1 MPGLSQLKQ
10 FNSDILSL
18 GDEVT
23 VRASRGE
30 SPVKV
35 PIPKEIQDVN
45 DSEDFVLGMPLKEA
59 PEDLSNVE
67 EDLSDLVGLAS
78 PSAKKDTNTEAA
90 PAFEAPDLS
99 ALLNPVA
106 QSDDSDA
113 SMPDLS
119 MFMDEEEEAP
129 VEEEEP
135 EEVSVAD
142 LGLDALLAGAGFDA
156 PQEDEEEN
164 EDEDEIEDA
173 GEDIPSLEEDLPSF
187 DDDFSL
193 PGDDFALP
201 GEDLPLPGDSEPST
215 KTASASGAD
224 DFSLPDD
231 IVSSGADSASSGDDF
246 ALPEE
251 DLPSLDEDLPS
262 LDEELPSLDDDLASA
277 ADELSA
283 ADEEPSAVEELS
295 LDDNLPSAD
304 ELPAADEELSLD
316 DNLSSADEALPG
328 LDEELPSL
336 DEDLPSLDED
346 SASAADELPA
356 ADEELSAGE
365 ELPSADEELSA
376 GEELPSVDEDFSLPD
391 DALPSM
397 DGMDGDFAS
406 GDLDFGAEDTDTAPA
421 DENSLP
427 SGEEEAPAG
436 EDTTAADEDVAPADE
451 DSASDDDF
459 SLPDDELPSMD
470 GMDDDFAS
478 GDLDSGDAL
487 PSMDDADFS
496 TPDGLYEASDVE
508 LPDDQESP
516 DSQDSFDGQD
526 SFDNA
531 DNQIEESDS
540 QDDFG
545 EVPEEDFDTSEMEG
559 LDFNL
564 PDTDS
569 QLKGEGPDFELGNGD
584 DFGMEGDFEI
594 PGFSD
599 VDTAKEEKSTPAIV
613 KTTKGKSKG
622 RRSKKGKNDV
632 DEADFSNALESEE
645 LPPNTLSDEQYKT
658 FLKNFNE
665 YPLNVRLAFE
675 DFIVQ
680 DEFTDD
686 AEFEIIEKILNK
698 APARQVASF
707 LEKMLDISIPVPRD
721 YEHRTAEEY
730 EAYKKSLSYQLRNK
744 IIPGLLVGLVSLF
757 VFWGLFNF
765 SRYCIYN
772 PLRANHFYKQG
783 YALLEQDEYPQAEI
797 NFERAIEYRY
807 NKNWFFKYARGYRE
821 HKQYQRSEKMYENIL
836 ICFKHDKEAGLEY
849 ADMELEDLANY
860 EKAEEIVKR
869 EVLDYH
875 INDADGILKLGDI
888 YLEWGTEKDPQKFE
902 LARQQYATLIQLYKS
917 NDLYES
923 RMMRYFIRTDNLRQ
937 VIGLQKRFEPKEKSL
952 CGQDWTELS
961 GYLLDKA
968 FGELSPSEEYL
979 RYQIEG
985 LRSLLLR
992 AVKVDKDNPVALYNL
1007 GRYYVVSNET
1017 SAVEPTFT
1025 KTIDTFNKAKSLKK
1039 RDIYKYIDSYRLLGE
1054 HYIFTSD
1061 YLKAQEQLA
1070 DGITL
1075 YTTERDNAGFEGTP
1089 QIGKL
1094 FEDLANLKYFISG
1107 DYDEALNN
1115 YKNSIELD
1123 NDSPSIRYK
1132 IGYIQYKK
1140 SNYAEALGSFM
1151 KAGDGNVK
1159 EQNLMQAMANT
1170 LSIRGDYYAA
1180 QGYYE
1185 QLLQKLD
1192 EKVAESGAIYPQTNN
1207 KDYDLVNTYLTVSNN
1222 YGVTLYKLAKRTG
1235 NSNMNAQAIVQF
1247 SQSVRA
1253 WDALTRNQQTMER
1266 LPGSNLAEQ
1275 NIKYITN
1282 RVPEFEPAIY
1292 LDIKKTISDKEKF

>member
-35 PIPKEIQDVN
+35 PIPKDIQDVN

-106 QSDDSDA
+106 QSADSDA

-129 VEEEEP
+129 VEEKEP

-142 LGLDALLAGAGFDA
+142 LGLDDLLAGAGFDA
-156 PQEDEEEN
+156 PQEDEEN
-164 EDEDEIEDA
+164 EDEGEDADEIEDA
-173 GEDIPSLEEDLPSF
+173 EDDIPSLEEDLPSF

-193 PGDDFALP
+193 PGDDFSLP
-201 GEDLPLPGDSEPST
+201 GEDLPLPGEDSPLPGDSEPST
-215 KTASASGAD
+215 KTASASSVD

-246 ALPEE
+246 SLPEE

-283 ADEEPSAVEELS
+283 VDEDSASASAADELSAADEEPSAGEELS

-304 ELPAADEELSLD
+304 ELSAADEEPSADEDFSLPD
-316 DNLSSADEALPG
+316 DELSSADEALPG

-336 DEDLPSLDED
+336 DEDLPSLDDDLASAADGLSAADED
-346 SASAADELPA
+346 SASASAADELSA
-356 ADEELSAGE
+356 TEEEPSAGE
-365 ELPSADEELSA
+365 ELSLDDNLPSADE
-376 GEELPSVDEDFSLPD
+376 LPSPDE
-391 DALPSM
+391 
-397 DGMDGDFAS
+397 
-406 GDLDFGAEDTDTAPA
+406 
-421 DENSLP
+421 
-427 SGEEEAPAG
+427 
-436 EDTTAADEDVAPADE
+436 
-451 DSASDDDF
+451 DF

-470 GMDDDFAS
+470 GMDDDFASGNLDS

-508 LPDDQESP
+508 LPDEQKSP
-516 DSQDSFDGQD
+516 DSQDDFDGQDSFDGQD
-526 SFDNA
+526 DFDNA
-531 DNQIEESDS
+531 DDQIEESDS

-613 KTTKGKSKG
+613 KTTKGKSKIK
-622 RRSKKGKNDV
+622 RSKKGKNDV

-888 YLEWGTEKDPQKFE
+888 YLEWGTEKDPQKLE

-968 FGELSPSEEYL
+968 FGELSPAEEYL

-1025 KTIDTFNKAKSLKK
+1025 RTIDTFNKAKSLKK

-1070 DGITL
+1070 EGITL